1 MHVSYDFEPVLR
13 LIEQN
18 PEDPPYTALF
28 YDPVDIAIQ
37 KPNNE
42 KYDERHEKIRN
53 FLFSKNIRQ
62 ARQLFLSNEITL
74 LNRANGILIDSALTV
89 ELGPMVN
96 SERTGQDQLD
106 DIFREFEAIKQAD
119 GCLLV
124 VKNSSP
130 DDHPAYYAAT
140 WGGIMSNSTC
150 QLGCNGVITDG
161 FVRDQYQLESIGED
175 FNYLVFG
182 KGNCALDA
190 RGHLQINSY
199 LQPITMKGLNLRN
212 DEKNE
217 VTIHPGDLVIADKD
231 GIIVIPHEI
240 AGEVIELSIER
251 YDAEKYIVHGI
262 RSQEKENVI
271 PFIKKHGIL

>member
-1 MHVSYDFEPVLR
+1 MNINYNIEKITR

-42 KYDERHEKIRN
+42 KYDRRHENIRN
-53 FLFSKNIRQ
+53 FLFSKNIHH
-62 ARQLFLSNEITL
+62 ARKLFLSNEIKL
-74 LNRANGILIDSALTV
+74 LNLPNGMLINSAFTV

-96 SERTGQDQLD
+96 SERTGQDQLN
-106 DIFREFEAIKQAD
+106 DIFAEFEAIKQAD
-119 GCLLV
+119 GCLIV
-124 VKNSSP
+124 IKNSSP
-130 DDHPAYYAAT
+130 ENHPAYFAAT

-150 QLGCNGVITDG
+150 KLDCSGVITNG
-161 FVRDQYQLESIGED
+161 FIRDQYQLQSVGRD
-175 FNYLVFG
+175 YNYLVFG

-199 LQPITMKGLNLRN
+199 LEPITMLGLDLRN
-212 DEKNE
+212 DKNNE
-217 VTIHPGDLVIADKD
+217 VTIHPGDLIAADND
-231 GIIVIPHEI
+231 GIIVIPREI
-240 AGEVIELSIER
+240 AEEVIELAVER
-251 YDAEKYIVHGI
+251 YNAEKYIINGI

-271 PFIKKHGIL
+271 QFIKEHGIL